1 MLYEIETLNLYEY
14 LRHHI
19 KMILFMKQDIYSG
32 ENKNIDIYFS
42 SRQIN
47 KSNDILLGTM
57 QH

>member
-14 LRHHI
+14 LRHQI